1 MTVIQLVGVF
11 SRAEIDNSVSCL
23 YTIYSLIYRIDL
35 IIFSI
40 V

>member
-1 MTVIQLVGVF
+1 MTAIQLVGGF
-11 SRAEIDNSVSCL
+11 SRAEIDNSVSRL